1 MFKVNNKEARTT
13 STLSVFLTLSFTL
26 RILVFLL
33 LTLNMFYILHDVEN
47 AEIRALYW
55 KKERKVS
62 LADCKLKY
70 ISSRI

>member
-1 MFKVNNKEARTT
+1 MFKVSNKEARTT
-13 STLSVFLTLSFTL
+13 LTVSVFLTLSFTL
-26 RILVFLL
+26 RVLVFLL

-62 LADCKLKY
+62 LTDCKLKY
-70 ISSRI
+70 FSSRI

>member
-13 STLSVFLTLSFTL
+13 LTVSVFLTLSFTL

-62 LADCKLKY
+62 LTDCKLKY
-70 ISSRI
+70 FSSRI

>member
-70 ISSRI
+70 ISS

>member
-13 STLSVFLTLSFTL
+13 LTVSVFLTLSFTL

-62 LADCKLKY
+62 LTDCKLKY
-70 ISSRI
+70 FSS